1 MQPLHSLL
9 AAPVVD
15 IDGTFFVQG
24 GLFLLLVFI
33 LKPLLFTP
41 WLEAQARRKE
51 AVEGSFQRATKLEA
65 DAQSLVAEYDT
76 RLDAARDK
84 AHGVR
89 AQARR
94 DEEAT
99 KASKLATARDEA
111 ASHLDQE
118 RARIESE
125 STKARDEL
133 GGRVED
139 LAADIAQKLLG
150 RAS

>member
-1 MQPLHSLL
+1 MHTLHVLL

-24 GLFLLLVFI
+24 GLFLLLVVI

-41 WLEAQARRKE
+41 WLEAQARKRD
-51 AVEGSFQRATKLEA
+51 AVEGSLQRATEA
-65 DAQSLVAEYDT
+65 EAKSQVLVSEYDQ

-89 AQARR
+89 SDARREEEASKAAKLAAARDQAQA
-94 DEEAT
+94 
-99 KASKLATARDEA
+99 
-111 ASHLDQE
+111 HLSAE
-118 RARIESE
+118 RARIETE
-125 STKARDEL
+125 GQTARKEL
-133 GGRVED
+133 DARVD
-139 LAADIAQKLLG
+139 ALAGDIANRLLG

>member
-1 MQPLHSLL
+1 MQPLHVLL

-24 GLFLLLVFI
+24 GLFLLLVVI

-41 WLEAQARRKE
+41 WLEAQARRRD
-51 AVEGSFQRATKLEA
+51 AVEGSLQRATEA
-65 DAQSLVAEYDT
+65 EARSQALVSEYDE

-89 AQARR
+89 ADARR
-94 DEEAT
+94 EEEAA
-99 KASKLATARDEA
+99 KAAKLATARDEA
-111 ASHLDQE
+111 QSHLEAE
-118 RARIESE
+118 RARLEAE
-125 STKARDEL
+125 GRAAKTQLDARVDT
-133 GGRVED
+133 
-139 LAADIAQKLLG
+139 LAGDIAKRLLG